1 MQFVEVPDFLVNAT
15 NVYRTNGYIVRQE
28 LLLHDDEEQGTHL
41 FSRDTYFLCTPKRD
55 REYEEVFADS
65 GRYNAHC
72 GKGHC
77 RYSALRDSFDTRYL
91 QNVPAR

>member
-41 FSRDTYFLCTPKRD
+41 FSRDTYFLCTPKRV
-55 REYEEVFADS
+55 REYEEVFADRHDLN
-65 GRYNAHC
+65 GRRIKATMYVR
-72 GKGHC
+72 K
-77 RYSALRDSFDTRYL
+77 YVD
-91 QNVPAR
+91 

>member
-15 NVYRTNGYIVRQE
+15 NVYRTAGYIVRQE

-55 REYEEVFADS
+55 REYEEVFADRHELN
-65 GRYNAHC
+65 GRRIRATMYVR
-72 GKGHC
+72 K
-77 RYSALRDSFDTRYL
+77 YVD
-91 QNVPAR
+91 

>member
-41 FSRDTYFLCTPKRD
+41 FSRDTSFQCTPKRD
-55 REYEEVFADS
+55 REYEEVFADRHELN
-65 GRYNAHC
+65 GRRIKATMYVR
-72 GKGHC
+72 K
-77 RYSALRDSFDTRYL
+77 YVD
-91 QNVPAR
+91 

>member
-41 FSRDTYFLCTPKRD
+41 FRPATPISCVRPSVTESMRKFSPTRH
-55 REYEEVFADS
+55 ELN
-65 GRYNAHC
+65 GRRIKATMYVR
-72 GKGHC
+72 K
-77 RYSALRDSFDTRYL
+77 YVD
-91 QNVPAR
+91 

>member
-55 REYEEVFADS
+55 REYEEVFADRFALN
-65 GRYNAHC
+65 GRRIRATMYVR
-72 GKGHC
+72 K
-77 RYSALRDSFDTRYL
+77 YVD
-91 QNVPAR
+91 